1 VKRSTL
7 SLSLV
12 LICGLAPLA
21 DAQLKKAPSP
31 AGEWGFKTEKMG
43 YGCAL
48 AGEISIKQMAD
59 KSYSCN
65 FKAVWGCE
73 LRQPKSVETDQ
84 SCIATQA
91 GSDITITSKI
101 EKITRVDP
109 ADMTDFMR
117 QRYAADHFAVK
128 INPRGDE
135 MDGIFHSYGQA
146 PVKFR
151 RKRELIS

>member
-1 VKRSTL
+1 MKRSTL
-7 SLSLV
+7 ALTLV
-12 LICGLAPLA
+12 LLGSLIPFA
-21 DAQLKKAPSP
+21 DAQLRKAPSP
-31 AGEWGFKTEKMG
+31 AGDWGFKTEKMG

-48 AGEISIKQMAD
+48 AGEISIKQMPD
-59 KSYSCN
+59 KSYSCS

-101 EKITRVDP
+101 DRIVKVDP
-109 ADMTDFMR
+109 PEMMDFMR

-128 INPRGDE
+128 INTRGDE
-135 MDGIFHSYGQA
+135 MDGTFHSYGEA

-151 RKRELIS
+151 RKHDLVS

>member
-1 VKRSTL
+1 MKRSPLAFMLATL
-7 SLSLV
+7 
-12 LICGLAPLA
+12 CGLAPFA

-48 AGEISIKQMAD
+48 FGEISIKQTTD
-59 KSYSCN
+59 KSYSCS

-84 SCIATQA
+84 SCVATQA

-109 ADMTDFMR
+109 ADMMDFMR
-117 QRYAADHFAVK
+117 RRYAADHFAVK
-128 INPRGDE
+128 INTRGDE

-151 RKRELIS
+151 RKHELVS